1 MSAYICYNAHVGMP
15 ESRRTVV
22 SNIHKNGTN
31 AVEAGA
37 YLVDLISE
45 ILQARASGIELQR

>member
-1 MSAYICYNAHVGMP
+1 MWLIKPTVGMP

-22 SNIHKNGTN
+22 SNIHKGGTP

-37 YLVDLISE
+37 YVKLKLLRK
-45 ILQARASGIELQR
+45 ILYDNKKSG